1 MNTQASAEK
10 NDLNNINQ
18 DKLFIV
24 EEPFS
29 DKIKNYYQF
38 QPLSLNSSGHK
49 DILLK
54 YESYLAIVS
63 AIKKYQQ
70 IKLLGGW
77 PTISKDIELKIGNR
91 SEQIVNLRKRLLI
104 TGDIKANI
112 GIEDVFDVFV
122 EDGIKQFQYRHGLD
136 SNGKLNM
143 DTINA
148 LNQTVDSKLSQLG
161 ANKIR
166 LLNNLSNIDE
176 AYVLVNIPANNLSVI
191 QDGEI
196 IFESKVIVGKE
207 DRQTPLI
214 NSDIYEVNFFP
225 FWHIPKSIVEKD
237 IVKAVLSDP
246 NYLNDNNIYIYQD
259 YYYKNPVNPKYIDW
273 ETEEPLLFNY
283 RQNPGNNNS
292 LGIAKINFA
301 NKHAVYLHD
310 TPEKLLFNQDIRIY
324 SSGCVRV
331 QNIDDLIDL
340 LLSKNKNWSRAL
352 LNQILDNDE
361 TVTIKLNE
369 QIPIKIIYLSA
380 WAGDGKVHFRRDIYG
395 RDGIKSL

>member
-1 MNTQASAEK
+1 MKIQLKNFFLYSLIYLTLAIILNTQASAEK

-176 AYVLVNIPANNLSVI
+176 AYVLVISLL
-191 QDGEI
+191 
-196 IFESKVIVGKE
+196 
-207 DRQTPLI
+207 T
-214 NSDIYEVNFFP
+214 
-225 FWHIPKSIVEKD
+225 
-237 IVKAVLSDP
+237 
-246 NYLNDNNIYIYQD
+246 IYQ
-259 YYYKNPVNPKYIDW
+259 
-273 ETEEPLLFNY
+273 LFKMV
-283 RQNPGNNNS
+283 R
-292 LGIAKINFA
+292 LFLKA
-301 NKHAVYLHD
+301 
-310 TPEKLLFNQDIRIY
+310 KLL
-324 SSGCVRV
+324 
-331 QNIDDLIDL
+331 
-340 LLSKNKNWSRAL
+340 
-352 LNQILDNDE
+352 
-361 TVTIKLNE
+361 
-369 QIPIKIIYLSA
+369 
-380 WAGDGKVHFRRDIYG
+380 
-395 RDGIKSL
+395 